1 MNGQF
6 PYSTEGDLQRYH
18 QICHLLDQT
27 LEATHM
33 LIQVKFKSQSNLQK
47 QPFNTITNFQYGRF
61 SNNII
66 VNTLI
71 S

>member
-1 MNGQF
+1 MNRQF

-33 LIQVKFKSQSNLQK
+33 LIQVKFKANLQK
-47 QPFNTITNFQYGRF
+47 QHFNTMTSFQYGRF